1 MNILYSFP
9 KSRLF
14 ILLFVLTFTSL
25 PGAFSLNAKTTGNF
39 KENNY
44 VCPSTHSH
52 WETRTNILTTSAWPA
67 IVHHTQQTAHYTLHT
82 THYTQY
88 TTHYTQHT
96 NNLIPYDYDT
106 NI

>member
-14 ILLFVLTFTSL
+14 ILLFVLTFTTL

-44 VCPSTHSH
+44 VNPSTRCNPGNTDQYTDHICLAS
-52 WETRTNILTTSAWPA
+52 NSSSYPANCKLLTT
-67 IVHHTQQTAHYTLHT
+67 H
-82 THYTQY
+82 
-88 TTHYTQHT
+88 
-96 NNLIPYDYDT
+96 
-106 NI
+106 

>member
-14 ILLFVLTFTSL
+14 ILLFVLTFTKL

-67 IVHHTQQTAHYTLHT
+67 IVHHTLQTANCKLQTTNYKLHA
-82 THYTQY
+82 TH
-88 TTHYTQHT
+88 
-96 NNLIPYDYDT
+96 
-106 NI
+106 